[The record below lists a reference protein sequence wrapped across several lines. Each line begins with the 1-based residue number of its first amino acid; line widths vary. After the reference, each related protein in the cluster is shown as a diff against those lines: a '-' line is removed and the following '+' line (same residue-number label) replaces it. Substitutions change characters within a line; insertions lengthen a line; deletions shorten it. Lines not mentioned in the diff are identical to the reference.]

1 MLPLSIYLF
10 IIHVAISRQYCFSRD
25 STPPP
30 LKREQNKCNNS
41 TQGRIHGAH
50 PARIP
55 PKIGKKYDFLAQN
68 RDVSHEIPQKF
79 SRLLPLGA
87 IFLSAPP
94 NLKSWIRPCD

>member
-10 IIHVAISRQYCFSRD
+10 IIHVAITRQYCFSRD

-50 PARIP
+50 PARAKTFGVFRVKHHDFA
-55 PKIGKKYDFLAQN
+55 PKN
-68 RDVSHEIPQKF
+68 H
-79 SRLLPLGA
+79 
-87 IFLSAPP
+87 IFFQF
-94 NLKSWIRPCD
+94 